1 MSQSGDQLFQTEPV
15 VGEKWQRPGDDGQP
29 LVIER
34 VWKHHLYNDEVWVSA
49 SRKSGDWLSTSG
61 SLSSFLARGYVRVG

>member
-1 MSQSGDQLFQTEPV
+1 MAHDDGQLFQTEPV
-15 VGEKWQRPGDDGQP
+15 VGEEWQQPNDTGKP

-34 VWKHHLYNDEVWVSA
+34 IWKHHLYNGEVWVAA

-61 SLSSFLARGYVRVG
+61 PLSQFLARGYVKVR